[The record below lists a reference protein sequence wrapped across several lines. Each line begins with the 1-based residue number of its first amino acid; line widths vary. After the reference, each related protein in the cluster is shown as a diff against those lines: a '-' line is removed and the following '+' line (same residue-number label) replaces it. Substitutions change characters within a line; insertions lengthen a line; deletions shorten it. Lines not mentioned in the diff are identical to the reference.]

1 MLTKKGRVRDLP
13 KNYEELNMFEQ
24 GKLLEEYEW
33 EQTCGECEER
43 TLAVRP
49 PQIIIDKVKKDITK
63 DYLFDEWL
71 GDHWFH
77 CKKCQKEFEL
87 EATQ

>member
-1 MLTKKGRVRDLP
+1 MTKKEKVRDLP
-13 KNYEELNMFEQ
+13 KNYDDLNDFEQ
-24 GKLLEEYEW
+24 MKLLKDHEW
-33 EQTCGECEER
+33 EQTCGECKER

-49 PQIIIDKVKKDITK
+49 PQNIIDKVKKDITK